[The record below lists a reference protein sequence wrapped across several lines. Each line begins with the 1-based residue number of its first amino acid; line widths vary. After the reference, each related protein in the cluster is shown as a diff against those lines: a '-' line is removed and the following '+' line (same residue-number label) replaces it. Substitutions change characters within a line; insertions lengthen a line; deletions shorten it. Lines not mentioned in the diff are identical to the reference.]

1 MLISS
6 KKFSTKIPK
15 LPRGIEYQLRMSK
28 SELCLDQNWMFVDR
42 EEEEEGCVCVCG
54 VGEGVQS
61 FRPFLETS

>member
-42 EEEEEGCVCVCG
+42 EEEEGCVCVWGGGRC
-54 VGEGVQS
+54 S
-61 FRPFLETS
+61 KF